1 MSFNRRNK
9 VFTTTITKHSP
20 KRHTTALQG
29 AWQAKREQG
38 HKGTQMAAK
47 PKEQKEYKKIPLSPE
62 TYAKV
67 AMISEANGFGLRGL
81 GAQIEKW
88 VERELPACEHKKQ
101 AVTIEY
107 YPNGDDKLAAAIG
120 MIRTGWYCPICTR
133 VYAKAE
139 A

>member
-1 MSFNRRNK
+1 
-9 VFTTTITKHSP
+9 
-20 KRHTTALQG
+20 
-29 AWQAKREQG
+29 
-38 HKGTQMAAK
+38 MAAK

-81 GAQIEKW
+81 GAQIERW
-88 VERELPACEHKKQ
+88 VERELPACGHKKQ

-107 YPNGDDKLAAAIG
+107 YPNGDDKLSAAIG
-120 MIRTGWYCPICTR
+120 MVRTGWYCPICMR